1 MQVRC
6 RNSELL
12 NFSVQSRCNGAV
24 NFLDSAVNVV
34 SAVTRD
40 KQETLTRRAVWQVML
55 SKQVNTATMASVKT
69 DILPTL
75 SNNHTNCISRTTVD
89 TALLAV

>member
-55 SKQVNTATMASVKT
+55 SNKSTR
-69 DILPTL
+69 P
-75 SNNHTNCISRTTVD
+75 RW
-89 TALLAV
+89 LL